1 MMGRVWASLLS
12 GDGAGVRPV
21 RKGHSAANDVDD
33 PPNDQY
39 TTQNDK
45 IRKTIDGVAELDS
58 GQG

>member
-1 MMGRVWASLLS
+1 M
-12 GDGAGVRPV
+12 
-21 RKGHSAANDVDD
+21 RKGHGAANNVDD